1 MKKMIVALLL
11 SALFAFAENLTV
23 EGKLSEI
30 AGKMPPN
37 DLYSYVYV
45 LKYKVTKV
53 VEGKFDGK
61 EILVGV
67 YNPLTPRGQVTDKMS
82 SKAKGNV
89 RAFRVGDRHLLKLVP
104 LEGNYDGAVEDEY
117 FDDDS
122 ERFLAVEV
130 LDAK

>member
-1 MKKMIVALLL
+1 MKKTIFLLL
-11 SALFAFAENLTV
+11 LLAAFVFADGLTV

-37 DLYSYVYV
+37 DLYNYVYV
-45 LKYKVTKV
+45 LKYRVTKV

-67 YNPLTPRGQVTDKMS
+67 YNPLTARGQVTGRMAAL
-82 SKAKGNV
+82 AKGDV
-89 RAFRVGDRHLLKLVP
+89 RSFRAGDKHVLKLIP

-117 FDDDS
+117 FDDES

-130 LDAK
+130 LEAK

>member
-1 MKKMIVALLL
+1 MA
-11 SALFAFAENLTV
+11 
-23 EGKLSEI
+23 
-30 AGKMPPN
+30 
-37 DLYSYVYV
+37 
-45 LKYKVTKV
+45 
-53 VEGKFDGK
+53 
-61 EILVGV
+61 
-67 YNPLTPRGQVTDKMS
+67 

-130 LDAK
+130 REAK